1 MEKKLLIL
9 EIEKNKSISEIAE
22 HLNVS
27 VNSIRYYMKKY
38 VLTSKYIPNIWRKDN
53 LKPIIEDSYSYY
65 ETLRKLK
72 LQEIGENYY
81 TLKKYIER
89 YEININHFYT
99 KELRNIKYSDKEIF
113 IKDSPVKSRSAIR
126 NRVKKN
132 DLIEYKCSN
141 KKCPV
146 DNEWLG
152 TPITLHLDHING
164 DKKDNRLE
172 NLRYLCP
179 NCHQQTNNWGTK
191 NRKKTYTS
199 PIKGKKKGDKEIE
212 TKKCLNCDK
221 KFELKH
227 SKQKFCSID
236 CVKSKSAENIPN
248 KEELIEVLKE
258 KNGVFLQVGRY
269 FNVSDNGIRKWC
281 KKYNIPHRS
290 REIKEF
296 LKNAD

>member
-99 KELRNIKYSDKEIF
+99 KELRNIKY
-113 IKDSPVKSRSAIR
+113 
-126 NRVKKN
+126 
-132 DLIEYKCSN
+132 
-141 KKCPV
+141 
-146 DNEWLG
+146 
-152 TPITLHLDHING
+152 
-164 DKKDNRLE
+164 
-172 NLRYLCP
+172 
-179 NCHQQTNNWGTK
+179 
-191 NRKKTYTS
+191 
-199 PIKGKKKGDKEIE
+199 
-212 TKKCLNCDK
+212 
-221 KFELKH
+221 
-227 SKQKFCSID
+227 
-236 CVKSKSAENIPN
+236 
-248 KEELIEVLKE
+248 
-258 KNGVFLQVGRY
+258 
-269 FNVSDNGIRKWC
+269 
-281 KKYNIPHRS
+281 
-290 REIKEF
+290 
-296 LKNAD
+296 